1 MNYIYYCSSANND
14 IYPNNSSTQ
23 FSTKISQ
30 QSENFLPYNDLE
42 AAVASISFVNLG
54 KLSSN
59 EEVMRIALKSNLTS
73 NVLSSGEWDNI
84 IAWFSIG
91 SNSIKEKSLVYEFD
105 NPTFFPTS
113 KECLMNATFEL
124 ANIYN
129 NSKSVFK
136 NNSETLIKIIVR
148 QSVKRMKTPFNIH
161 LDSDCPV
168 SKDYFPN
175 NSPTN
180 FTIQLPQRL
189 EFNRDWIIAL
199 KNFGMQNSFYNVF
212 DCYITVGNQ
221 TYQLEDGV
229 YETDGEILIKLNVLM
244 SGKIQFRGIPSNV
257 KLNGGKVY
265 IRAFQNIE
273 DVITISKNLSNILGF
288 GNSQL
293 NIKLNSGKSVLGD
306 SKIDAKA
313 LVPRQL
319 AINCDII
326 EHSLF
331 ADELKQILR
340 VITLPGNYDESF
352 LHFDFT
358 NNEYLK
364 LVNKSFDRIKIN
376 ITDVKGNPIHVSG
389 KLSSRLQIVF
399 LNINSL

>member
-1 MNYIYYCSSANND
+1 
-14 IYPNNSSTQ
+14 
-23 FSTKISQ
+23 
-30 QSENFLPYNDLE
+30 
-42 AAVASISFVNLG
+42 
-54 KLSSN
+54 
-59 EEVMRIALKSNLTS
+59 
-73 NVLSSGEWDNI
+73 
-84 IAWFSIG
+84 
-91 SNSIKEKSLVYEFD
+91 
-105 NPTFFPTS
+105 
-113 KECLMNATFEL
+113 
-124 ANIYN
+124 
-129 NSKSVFK
+129 
-136 NNSETLIKIIVR
+136 
-148 QSVKRMKTPFNIH
+148 
-161 LDSDCPV
+161 
-168 SKDYFPN
+168 
-175 NSPTN
+175 
-180 FTIQLPQRL
+180 
-189 EFNRDWIIAL
+189 
-199 KNFGMQNSFYNVF
+199 
-212 DCYITVGNQ
+212 
-221 TYQLEDGV
+221 
-229 YETDGEILIKLNVLM
+229 M